1 MSQKRWFYGA
11 LIIMCSFVL
20 MPIAFA
26 ADTPTSEK
34 GIVVVDPAKAK
45 SLLDSG
51 VPMFDVRVANEYV
64 EAHIKGAKSIP
75 YKEKSAKTR
84 EFDSALDNFDLTR
97 LPADKVAPVI
107 FYCNGTEC
115 WKSYKASVVSVRAG
129 YKKVYWLRT
138 GIPDWK
144 SKGFPV
150 E

>member
-1 MSQKRWFYGA
+1 
-11 LIIMCSFVL
+11 MCTFVL
-20 MPIAFA
+20 MSAAAFA

-34 GIVVVDPAKAK
+34 GIVVVDPLKAK
-45 SLLDSG
+45 SLMDGG
-51 VPMFDVRVANEYV
+51 VMMIDARVANEYA

-75 YKEKSAKTR
+75 YKEKSAKAR
-84 EFDSALDNFDLTR
+84 DFDASMDSFDLTR
-97 LPADKVAPVI
+97 LPADKMAPFI

-144 SKGFPV
+144 SKGLPI

>member
-1 MSQKRWFYGA
+1 
-11 LIIMCSFVL
+11 MCTFVL
-20 MPIAFA
+20 LPIAFA
-26 ADTPTSEK
+26 AETPTSEK
-34 GIVVVDPAKAK
+34 GIMVVDPGKAK
-45 SLLDSG
+45 SLLDNG
-51 VPMFDVRVANEYV
+51 VMMIDARVANEYA

-75 YKEKSAKTR
+75 YKEKSAKVR
-84 EFDSALDNFDLTR
+84 EFDASLDSFDLTK
-97 LPADKVAPVI
+97 LPADKVAPII